1 MLEYTLIRKN
11 NKNLYLRIREGKVV
25 VTAPK
30 NVSKAYVDQ
39 FVCKHRSWI
48 EQHLT
53 TSKKPLQN
61 LDTIYI
67 FGKPYTI
74 CFDNIASK
82 DPSIIK
88 YRSDIK
94 SFQTCI
100 RLKIQDVFLQRF
112 QMHCERMHIEGL
124 KLRIGFFKSK
134 WGSFHPTKKE
144 VSLNGNLAFTDIE
157 CLDAI
162 IVHELCHVSY
172 RNHSSAFYK
181 EVLHWMPNYKEVHKR
196 LNSYEIPI
204 LKKDA

>member
-39 FVCKHRSWI
+39 FVCNHLSWI
-48 EQHLT
+48 EKRLS
-53 TSKKPLQN
+53 TSNKPLQN

-74 CFDNIASK
+74 CFDAIASK
-82 DPSIIK
+82 DPTIIK
-88 YRSDIK
+88 CRPDIK

-100 RLKIQDVFLQRF
+100 RLKTQDIFLQRF
-112 QMHCERMHIEGL
+112 NMHCERMHIKG
-124 KLRIGFFKSK
+124 

-144 VSLNGNLAFTDIE
+144 ISLNGNLAFTDIE

-162 IVHELCHVSY
+162 IIHELCHVSY

-181 EVLHWMPNYKEVHKR
+181 EVLHWVPNYKEVHKR
-196 LNSYEIPI
+196 LNSYEIPK

>member
-11 NKNLYLRIREGKVV
+11 NKNQYLRIREGKVV

-48 EQHLT
+48 EQRLT

-74 CFDNIASK
+74 CFDTITSK
-82 DPSIIK
+82 DPTIIK
-88 YRSDIK
+88 CRPDIK

-100 RLKIQDVFLQRF
+100 L
-112 QMHCERMHIEGL
+112 
-124 KLRIGFFKSK
+124 
-134 WGSFHPTKKE
+134 
-144 VSLNGNLAFTDIE
+144 
-157 CLDAI
+157 
-162 IVHELCHVSY
+162 
-172 RNHSSAFYK
+172 
-181 EVLHWMPNYKEVHKR
+181 
-196 LNSYEIPI
+196 
-204 LKKDA
+204 